1 MSLFDYHTVAQ
12 QSNATTEHT
21 ILGSLSERE
30 WSRLLTHVE
39 QLRFKLGDYL
49 IRAGQVDRS
58 LFILLSGSVAVT
70 REQDKEQVELAR
82 FTEGEVIGEIAFFDG
97 APRSADVRA
106 TSDGTAVRISRD
118 KFEYLSAWE
127 PDLARTLL
135 LDLGSVLAARLRETT
150 QLFNNRAAAKDAPD
164 ATRRKSS

>member
-1 MSLFDYHTVAQ
+1 MSLFDYGDSAV
-12 QSNATTEHT
+12 QSDASTDHR

-30 WSRLLTHVE
+30 WTRLLAHVE
-39 QLRFKLGDYL
+39 QLKFMSGDYL
-49 IRAGQVDRS
+49 IRAGQIDRS
-58 LFILLSGSVAVT
+58 LFILLSGTVAVT
-70 REQDKEQVELAR
+70 QEQDGDLVELAR
-82 FTEGEVIGEIAFFDG
+82 FTEGDVIGEIAFFDG

-106 TSDGTAVRISRD
+106 ESDGTAVRISRD

-150 QLFNNRAAAKDAPD
+150 QALQV
-164 ATRRKSS
+164 SHGS